1 MWRTA
6 SIRTQV
12 GPAVTRIRRP
22 DRLVLRLCIGW
33 RLDQIGRRSPW
44 GIVSRGIRRSKAARG
59 WRGYGNRRVSVPVD
73 ISMSILLRPGQSPRA
88 ICGSLTRLSV
98 ARIGLGSMS
107 AIKELLA
114 EVPLFE
120 GLSEVELNLVAARVR
135 QLHRKEGANIF
146 HRNDPGVALYIIV
159 SGKVKIH
166 NETNDGGD
174 HIITILGDGEFFGEL
189 AVLDGEERSA
199 DATTLAPTE
208 LLMLTRDDLHDIIRR
223 NPSISLVLLETL
235 AGRLRRTTEIYL
247 AYSELDVNGRLALQ
261 LLRLAEQNG
270 IVGTN
275 GIRIDLKLTQT
286 DLGALVGASRE
297 SVNKVMGFLKR
308 QGHISV
314 DERGQ
319 ITIRN
324 VGALKKISDTHNYAA
339 DSRRSGRASEMRDS
353 RNPLSPAS
361 IEIGVASLGSTQVC
375 PSRVFCRIHA
385 EMIWTSS
392 RSAELSAIPSTPP
405 AAP

>member
-1 MWRTA
+1 M
-6 SIRTQV
+6 
-12 GPAVTRIRRP
+12 
-22 DRLVLRLCIGW
+22 
-33 RLDQIGRRSPW
+33 
-44 GIVSRGIRRSKAARG
+44 
-59 WRGYGNRRVSVPVD
+59 
-73 ISMSILLRPGQSPRA
+73 
-88 ICGSLTRLSV
+88 
-98 ARIGLGSMS
+98 GSMS
-107 AIKELLA
+107 AIKDLLA

-208 LLMLTRDDLHDIIRR
+208 LLMLIRDDLHDIIRR

-308 QGHISV
+308 QGHVSV

-324 VGALKKISDTHNYAA
+324 VGALKKIRDTHN
-339 DSRRSGRASEMRDS
+339 
-353 RNPLSPAS
+353 
-361 IEIGVASLGSTQVC
+361 
-375 PSRVFCRIHA
+375 
-385 EMIWTSS
+385 
-392 RSAELSAIPSTPP
+392 
-405 AAP
+405 